1 MRGYYVIIV
10 LAVFTAVEYVI
21 AVAMEGNFAA
31 TLLGIVA
38 LIKAALII
46 DYFMHFKQL
55 WVHIVD
61 VWYEML
67 DADPDDEPED
77 APRDSESA
85 A

>member
-10 LAVFTAVEYVI
+10 LAVFTAIEFVI
-21 AVAMEGNFAA
+21 AVGMSGNFAA
-31 TLLGIVA
+31 TLLGLVA

-55 WVHIVD
+55 WEHIAD
-61 VWYEML
+61 FWYEMV
-67 DADPDDEPED
+67 DADPEDSPED
-77 APRDSESA
+77 AENA